1 MRLCLVVVLHL
12 FMVFLFVG
20 NEMLDGQYSKCL
32 NHVGI
37 RHDRNLV
44 EDVIFVFVFHLA
56 ISDFGD
62 ENVQSSDLI
71 P

>member
-44 EDVIFVFVFHLA
+44 EDVIFFLFFT
-56 ISDFGD
+56 S
-62 ENVQSSDLI
+62 QSLI
-71 P
+71 LEMRMSSPLI